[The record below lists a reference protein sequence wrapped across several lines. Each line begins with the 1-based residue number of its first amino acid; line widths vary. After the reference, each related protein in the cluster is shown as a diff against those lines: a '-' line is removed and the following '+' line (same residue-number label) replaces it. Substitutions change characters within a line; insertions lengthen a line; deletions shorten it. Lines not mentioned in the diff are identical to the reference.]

1 MRIASKTDIG
11 RLRRT
16 NQHAYACGELLG
28 GSAAWAVVCDGMGG
42 ANGGNIASS
51 NAVKVVSERIASGFR
66 SEMSANSVKNL
77 LVSAVC
83 AANINVFDM
92 AKSIETLSGMGT
104 TIVAAILTQSVLYV
118 VHAGDSRCY
127 VISENEMIQLTRDH
141 SIVQMM
147 VECGQI
153 TPQEAKVH
161 PKKNVIT
168 RALGVEEMIEVDF
181 DAYDV
186 RPDDKILIC
195 TDGLTNFMEHEE
207 ILSVIQQ
214 ENFYE
219 YADRLID
226 GANQNGGGDNITVV
240 VISQ

>member
-1 MRIASKTDIG
+1 
-11 RLRRT
+11 
-16 NQHAYACGELLG
+16 
-28 GSAAWAVVCDGMGG
+28 
-42 ANGGNIASS
+42 
-51 NAVKVVSERIASGFR
+51 
-66 SEMSANSVKNL
+66 
-77 LVSAVC
+77 
-83 AANINVFDM
+83 
-92 AKSIETLSGMGT
+92 
-104 TIVAAILTQSVLYV
+104 
-118 VHAGDSRCY
+118 
-127 VISENEMIQLTRDH
+127 
-141 SIVQMM
+141 
-147 VECGQI
+147 
-153 TPQEAKVH
+153 
-161 PKKNVIT
+161 
-168 RALGVEEMIEVDF
+168 MIEVDF